1 MFELICNVLLWLGL
15 LYAYFFNVLEAPIP
29 DRTARNPY
37 TLKPDMWP
45 KAIIILLLICIAI
58 NIINIIR
65 KNRGNPNFTFS
76 SMFSINVKRWA
87 GMALIIAASFVLEPL
102 GYMATCCLVLFLYG
116 LLLGQTHVFRLALF
130 SVVITFVLYV
140 VFSVLLSVNLPRGTI
155 EECRNFSLY
164 VESLVSSAKS
174 ALGM

>member
-29 DRTARNPY
+29 DRVARNPY

-45 KAIIILLLICIAI
+45 KTIIILLLICIAL

-65 KNRGNPNFTFS
+65 KNRNNPE
-76 SMFSINVKRWA
+76 FSID
-87 GMALIIAASFVLEPL
+87 ALLSIRARMCLGIALVIAASLVLEPF
-102 GYMATCCLVLFLYG
+102 GYMLTCVLVLFLYG
-116 LLLGQTHVFRLALF
+116 VLLGQKHVIRLAVM
-130 SVVITFVLYV
+130 SVILTLVLYV

-155 EECRNFSLY
+155 PALRNFSLY
-164 VESLVSSAKS
+164 IESIVSSAKS
-174 ALGM
+174 SIM